1 MMVIQNNKS
10 LTYEFIGFNDEQSYG
25 EIYVTNDDSKTSI
38 FRGTGLKRVMRDAKK
53 GSCRR

>member
-1 MMVIQNNKS
+1 MMVIQNEKT
-10 LTYEFIGFNDEQSYG
+10 LTYEFIGFKDEQSYG

>member
-1 MMVIQNNKS
+1 MMIIQNKKT
-10 LTYEFIGFNDEQSYG
+10 LTYEFIGFKDEQSYG

>member
-1 MMVIQNNKS
+1 MMVIQNKKT
-10 LTYEFIGFNDEQSYG
+10 LTYELIGFKDEQSYG

>member
-1 MMVIQNNKS
+1 MMVIQNKKT
-10 LTYEFIGFNDEQSYG
+10 LTYELIGFKDEQSYG

-38 FRGTGLKRVMRDAKK
+38 FRGTGLKRVIRDAKK

>member
-1 MMVIQNNKS
+1 MMVIQNKKT
-10 LTYEFIGFNDEQSYG
+10 LTYEFIGFKDEQAYG

-38 FRGTGLKRVMRDAKK
+38 FRGNGLKRVMRDAKK

>member
-1 MMVIQNNKS
+1 MMVIQNKKT
-10 LTYEFIGFNDEQSYG
+10 LTYEFIGFKDEQAYG